1 FGILRVVVVERARQ
15 PHRRPQVVG
24 LVAHDQLE
32 HALVEAVVGA
42 AKAGLAPAAQRGIL
56 VVDEDAAV
64 AHLRRVDEA
73 ARGDMQAA
81 ALRWRHVR
89 PPGPRRDADAARKLV
104 QAVGRAATVG
114 AYHQQRAVDAGLGPV
129 DDLQQVGLP
138 HALYATGINPV
149 ITDDAID
156 ARAVAQGTGDDRQLL
171 RAFGLLLAGDRCQV
185 ATQGFGRALHRLE
198 IALDHPHRQRRAAFD
213 QDQAAGA

>member
-1 FGILRVVVVERARQ
+1 RLVAVAAHAQGDPGLAALQPLHAATPELQQHLRVAAVVPRSGAVERPLIVGAHHRLVVAGADHHAPGIGDFGILRVVVVERARQ

-32 HALVEAVVGA
+32 HALVETVVGA
-42 AKAGLAPAAQRGIL
+42 AKAGLAPATQRGIL

-89 PPGPRRDADAARKLV
+89 PPGPRRDADAARKI
-104 QAVGRAATVG
+104 
-114 AYHQQRAVDAGLGPV
+114 
-129 DDLQQVGLP
+129 
-138 HALYATGINPV
+138 GIASCREREYLTMSN
-149 ITDDAID
+149 
-156 ARAVAQGTGDDRQLL
+156 
-171 RAFGLLLAGDRCQV
+171 LAHEVRV
-185 ATQGFGRALHRLE
+185 YTYS
-198 IALDHPHRQRRAAFD
+198 
-213 QDQAAGA
+213 